1 MVNPHRVLSDVI
13 RPHYAFWFRNGTI
26 ARNIYEL
33 VSTLEASSPEVFEY
47 HVNSEKNDFYKWI
60 LNILGDDLL
69 AKRLKKER
77 DQKKYIRK
85 IKHRIEELENL

>member
-1 MVNPHRVLSDVI
+1 LVNPGRVLSDVI
-13 RPHYAFWFRNGTI
+13 RPHYAFWFMNGTI

-33 VSTLEASSPEVFEY
+33 VNTLEASSPEVFEY
-47 HVNSEKNDFYKWI
+47 HVNSGKNDFYKWI
-60 LNILGDDLL
+60 LNILGDDVL

-85 IKHRIEELENL
+85 IKRRIEELENM